1 MGQTAS
7 GVERIVD
14 DLVEAL
20 SKRIHVERVILFGSR
35 ARGDAS
41 DASDVDLLIVSS
53 DFGGD
58 ILADYALLYQSLP
71 LLDVDVDMIPSTPTK
86 LASVEPDT
94 FLATVL
100 EDGVTVYP
108 RAS

>member
-7 GVERIVD
+7 DVERIVD

-20 SKRIHVERVILFGSR
+20 SEWIRVERVILFGSR

-41 DASDVDLLIVSS
+41 EVSDVDLLVISS
-53 DFGGD
+53 DFGRD
-58 ILADYALLYQSLP
+58 ILADYALLYRSLP
-71 LLDVDVDMIPSTPTK
+71 ALDVDVDMIPYTPIK
-86 LASVEPDT
+86 LASAEPDT